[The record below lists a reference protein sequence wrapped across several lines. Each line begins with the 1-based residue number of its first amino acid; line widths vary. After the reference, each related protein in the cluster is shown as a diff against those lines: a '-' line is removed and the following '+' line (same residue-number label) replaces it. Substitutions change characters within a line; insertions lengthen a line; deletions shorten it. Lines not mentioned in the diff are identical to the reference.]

1 MEYFVGSLA
10 TLAILFLS
18 KMLLQKTINQKVPSG
33 ISYSQS
39 YLHSIIAP
47 YMLTNS
53 DILNEKQSQASKHL
67 ESLYV
72 RIVVVDGAAYWIKNN
87 IFYIADMEGEDVL
100 KETTRQ
106 VDTMSMD
113 KVQLEKMMF
122 IIEKLTEG
130 KNHDSRNSG

>member
-1 MEYFVGSLA
+1 MEYFVGSA
-10 TLAILFLS
+10 TTLAILFLA
-18 KMLLQKTINQKVPSG
+18 KLLLNKTISRNQVSG

-39 YLHSIIAP
+39 YLHSMIAP

-53 DILNEKQSQASKHL
+53 EIKADRETQSSRHEQ
-67 ESLYV
+67 SLYV

-87 IFYIADMEGEDVL
+87 VFYIADMEGEDVV

-113 KVQLEKMMF
+113 KVELNKMMF

-130 KNHDSRNSG
+130 RNYDSRNSG